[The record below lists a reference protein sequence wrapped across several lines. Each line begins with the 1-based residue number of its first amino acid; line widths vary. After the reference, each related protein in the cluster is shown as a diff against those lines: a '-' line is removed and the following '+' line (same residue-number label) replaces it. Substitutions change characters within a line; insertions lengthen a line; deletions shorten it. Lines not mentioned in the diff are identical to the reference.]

1 MFGIWNNKDAA
12 NLTYFALHS
21 MQHRGQEGAGIV
33 SGDDKKLKG
42 YRNIGLLTQVF
53 NDKNIL
59 ANLTGDNAF
68 GSVWYSSGQ
77 TKTTQN
83 IEPLLFKFYDEHIG
97 ITMSGNL
104 INNLSLRKSL
114 EEDGAVFHS
123 ASDAE
128 LIIHLLRRSKKKT
141 FEEKLI
147 DSVSKLKGAFSIVV
161 LTQNAMY
168 GLVDKNSFRPLVLGK
183 LENSIVI
190 ASETCAFNVLGA
202 EFIDNIEAGEL
213 VKIDNNGYEV
223 KSYTKPGKITVES
236 MEFIYF
242 ARPDS
247 TILGRNVHMVRKKT
261 GNILAKESPVD
272 ADIVVGVP
280 NSSLSLASGYAE
292 EIGLPYEMGLIKNQY
307 IGRTFI
313 NPVQNMRELAVK
325 MKLSALSDVVKD
337 KRVVLLD
344 DSIVRGTTCF
354 RIVKMLKNAGA
365 KEVHVR
371 IGSPLIMFPSFSG
384 IDMKTSKEIRGAN
397 KTKDEICEEICA
409 DSLEFLSI
417 EGLKESIGLN
427 IDNDQSGI
435 SLDIFNASY
444 VDGLG
449 DNEEK
454 FNQELT
460 NIQKE
465 FLKNKGVNYE
475 Q

>member
-12 NLTYFALHS
+12 NLTFFALHS

-33 SGDDKKLKG
+33 SGDSERLRG
-42 YRNIGLLTQVF
+42 YRNVGLLTQAF
-53 NDKNIL
+53 NDKSIL
-59 ANLTGDNAF
+59 NNLKGNNAL

-77 TKTTQN
+77 TKTNQN
-83 IEPLLFKFYDEHIG
+83 IEPLLFKFYDENIG

-104 INNLSLRKSL
+104 INAYSLRKEL
-114 EEDGAVFHS
+114 EINGAVFHS
-123 ASDAE
+123 SADSE
-128 LIIHLLRRSKKKT
+128 IIIHLLRRSKKEN

-147 DSVSKLKGAFSIVV
+147 EAVSKLKGAFSIVV
-161 LTQNAMY
+161 LTKNSMY
-168 GLVDKNSFRPLVLGK
+168 GLVDKHSYRPLVLGK
-183 LENSIVI
+183 LDNSILI
-190 ASETCAFNVLGA
+190 ASETCAFNVLQA
-202 EFIDNIEAGEL
+202 EFILDIKAGQI
-213 VKIDNNGYEV
+213 VKIDNNGYEI
-223 KSYTKPGKITVES
+223 KSYTKAEKVTVES

-247 TILGRNVHMVRKKT
+247 TILGRNVHRVRKKS
-261 GNILAKESPVD
+261 GNILAREQSVD

-307 IGRTFI
+307 MGRTFI
-313 NPVQNMRELAVK
+313 NPVQNMRDLAVK
-325 MKLSALSDVVKD
+325 MKLSALPDVVRD

-344 DSIVRGTTCF
+344 DSIVRGTTCR
-354 RIVKMLKNAGA
+354 RIVKILKEAKA

-384 IDMKTSKEIRGAN
+384 IDMKTSSEISGAN
-397 KTKDEICEEICA
+397 KTKDEICKELGA

-417 EGLKESIGLN
+417 EGLKEAIGLD
-427 IDNDQSGI
+427 IDNDQKGV

-449 DNEEK
+449 DNEKK

-460 NIQKE
+460 DIQKD
-465 FLKNKGVNYE
+465 FLRNKGVDNE

>member
-12 NLTYFALHS
+12 NLTFFALHS

-33 SGDDKKLKG
+33 SGDDKMLKG

-53 NDKNIL
+53 NDKSIMD
-59 ANLTGDNAF
+59 NLSGTNAL

-77 TKTTQN
+77 TKTNQN

-104 INNLSLRKSL
+104 INTYSLRKEL
-114 EEDGAVFHS
+114 EENGAVFHS
-123 ASDAE
+123 SSDSE
-128 LIIHLLRRSKKKT
+128 IIVHLLRRSKKET

-147 DSVSKLKGAFSIVV
+147 DAVSKLKGAFSIIV
-161 LTQNAMY
+161 LTKNTMY
-168 GLVDKNSFRPLVLGK
+168 GLVDKHSFRPLVLGK
-183 LENSIVI
+183 LDDSIVI
-190 ASETCAFNVLGA
+190 ASETCAFNVLRA
-202 EFIDNIEAGEL
+202 EFIDNIKAGEL
-213 VKIDNNGYEV
+213 VKIDNNGYEI
-223 KSYTKPGKITVES
+223 KSYTKPGKVTVES

-247 TILGRNVHMVRKKT
+247 TILGRNVHMVRKKS
-261 GNILAKESPVD
+261 GNILAKEKPVD

-307 IGRTFI
+307 MGRTFI
-313 NPVQNMRELAVK
+313 NPVQNMRDLAVK
-325 MKLSALSDVVKD
+325 MKLSALPDVVRE

-344 DSIVRGTTCF
+344 DSIVRGTTCR
-354 RIVKMLKNAGA
+354 RIVKMLKDAGA

-384 IDMKTSKEIRGAN
+384 IDMKTSKEISGAN
-397 KTKDEICEEICA
+397 KTKDEICKELVA

-417 EGLKESIGLN
+417 EGLEEAIGLD
-427 IDNDQSGI
+427 IDNDQKGI

-444 VDGLG
+444 IDGLG
-449 DNEEK
+449 DNEDK

-460 NIQKE
+460 KIQKE
-465 FLKNKGVNYE
+465 FLRNKGVINE